1 MNVFSKVLI
10 CILLMSSCTE
20 QPQKKEN
27 MEKEDLIAK
36 EWLQG
41 TWIDDMTETPLLQ
54 FKGDTLYYINESIHP
69 VAFKI
74 INDSLKMLNVD
85 YNLY

>member
-10 CILLMSSCTE
+10 CILLMSRCTE

-41 TWIDDMTETPLLQ
+41 TWIDDMTETPL
-54 FKGDTLYYINESIHP
+54 FTAKGDTIYYNKDNIL
-69 VAFKI
+69 FG
-74 INDSLKMLNVD
+74 
-85 YNLY
+85 YNHLWEISFN

>member
-41 TWIDDMTETPLLQ
+41 TWIDDMTETPL
-54 FKGDTLYYINESIHP
+54 FTAKGDTIYYIDEPATP

-74 INDSLKMLNVD
+74 IKDTLKTYGQKTAN
-85 YNLY
+85 